1 MAAEY
6 TINNNIINL
15 SAIDEDW
22 HFPGPGE
29 LYIASIEF
37 FPGAIDDKLI
47 FRMNSATGLKIT
59 NMLSTD
65 GGPMIKYFNPAFPFG
80 AKAFDPYIKFS
91 ECVLSVGHEVIID
104 GMLTLA

>member
-15 SAIDEDW
+15 SVIDEDW

-37 FPGAIDDKLI
+37 FLGQ
-47 FRMNSATGLKIT
+47 
-59 NMLSTD
+59 
-65 GGPMIKYFNPAFPFG
+65 
-80 AKAFDPYIKFS
+80 
-91 ECVLSVGHEVIID
+91 
-104 GMLTLA
+104 